1 MYQQITLVG
10 NLGNDPEMRYTP
22 GGVPVASFNLAVNK
36 SWTSQDGQR
45 QDKTTWFRVTAWR
58 KQAEIV
64 SQYLTKGRQ
73 VMVIGEVDEARAYV
87 DRDGNNRAS
96 LEVTAQVIKFLGN
109 RNDMPMMGGGM
120 NAAPMGAPAP
130 AFEGGGSGGADA
142 GSGAPS
148 EEDIPF

>member
-22 GGVPVASFNLAVNK
+22 GGVPVVSFNLAVNK
-36 SWTSQDGQR
+36 SWTTQDGQR

-58 KQAEIV
+58 KTAEIV

-73 VMVIGEVDEARAYV
+73 VLVIGEVDEARAFV

-96 LEVTAQVIKFLGN
+96 LEVTAQIIKFLGN
-109 RNDMPMMGGGM
+109 RNDLPMNPGGGAPAM
-120 NAAPMGAPAP
+120 AAPPPMGAD
-130 AFEGGGSGGADA
+130 GGGDQGGGLSD
-142 GSGAPS
+142 
-148 EEDIPF
+148 EDIPF

>member
-87 DRDGNNRAS
+87 DRDGNSRAS

-109 RNDMPMMGGGM
+109 RGDAPMMDGMGSSMGAPSPMPAGGDMGGG
-120 NAAPMGAPAP
+120 
-130 AFEGGGSGGADA
+130 DA
-142 GSGAPS
+142 LT